1 MMTEARPLHARRA
14 SAMRV
19 VSVNVSLPRRVPY
32 KGRTVSTAIFKD
44 PVAGRIPVRAVGL
57 QGDRVGDPRVHGA
70 PNKAVYAYP
79 SEHYAFWTAE
89 FPEMTLPWGMFGE
102 NLTTA
107 GLLEKHV
114 HLGDRYRVGTAV
126 LEVTNPRFPCFKLGI
141 RFGREDIL
149 DRFLQSGRSG
159 FYFRV
164 AREGDVAAGD
174 PIERVTRAN
183 DGPTIADIVRAHIEE
198 EAGGGEGPPFA
209 PPRREAQG

>member
-1 MMTEARPLHARRA
+1 
-14 SAMRV
+14 MRV

-32 KGRTVSTAIFKD
+32 NGRTVSTAIFKD

-57 QGDRVGDPRVHGA
+57 QGDAVGDPRVHGA

-159 FYFRV
+159 FYFQV
-164 AREGDVAAGD
+164 VREGDVAAGD
-174 PIERVTRAN
+174 PIERVASAKT
-183 DGPTIADIVRAHIEE
+183 GPTIAAIVRERIDEA
-198 EAGGGEGPPFA
+198 AGGE
-209 PPRREAQG
+209 